1 MPSIIGSKSCCA
13 VNNRPAP
20 TCAGTL
26 AFALFFIRRL
36 LFPPRERCRGRP
48 ILRSAWSRRY
58 LLKFEFQQ
66 AIGHRPMGKTDC
78 RAGVGYERGVHVVR
92 VGKDNE
98 KNPAPN
104 VWPQL
109 LVEVVFQFERAVLLR
124 GVGGV

>member
-36 LFPPRERCRGRP
+36 LFSHLGSGVVADPFS
-48 ILRSAWSRRY
+48 RSAWSRRY

-66 AIGHRPMGKTDC
+66 GVGHRPFARKL
-78 RAGVGYERGVHVVR
+78 RSAAFKVSSLFKVVGRTRMSILPLSREC
-92 VGKDNE
+92 
-98 KNPAPN
+98 A
-104 VWPQL
+104 
-109 LVEVVFQFERAVLLR
+109 
-124 GVGGV
+124 

>member
-36 LFPPRERCRGRP
+36 LFSHLGSGVVADPFS
-48 ILRSAWSRRY
+48 RSAWSRRY

-66 AIGHRPMGKTDC
+66 GVGHRRRVPPRSFSPCLKTLAVRIVAHLCVAILGKCAFGRYSYRFYCSC
-78 RAGVGYERGVHVVR
+78 RFQLSPR
-92 VGKDNE
+92 V
-98 KNPAPN
+98 PR
-104 VWPQL
+104 QS
-109 LVEVVFQFERAVLLR
+109 
-124 GVGGV
+124 